1 MRQSDISVSTSSAAV
16 ASLRAPARLVGAA
29 PAFQRV
35 LSVVPALAR
44 ADGVVLLTGEAGTGK
59 SIIAR
64 AIHDHGPRVA
74 RPFIAVHCGAL
85 VDSRLESQLF
95 GQERGADTDADDQP
109 PGLVAQAH
117 GGTLFLD
124 EIEALSPHGQGVLLR
139 LLQEGTFRPL
149 GSTTERNVD
158 VRFIAATHVELRDL
172 VRTRQFRADLYHR
185 LCGFSV
191 VLPAL
196 RHRRD
201 DILPLAWHF
210 ATKHGPRDGPA
221 PRLSLAAAVALL
233 AYGWPGN
240 VCELENAILRALG
253 VVQNGIV
260 EAADLGL
267 PRAIP
272 LFVPQAVKESKAYR
286 EQRRKVLAAFDRQYL
301 VHIVAERHGTLPPA
315 ECEPRRRRFR
325 S

>member
-1 MRQSDISVSTSSAAV
+1 MRQSDISVSTTSSAI
-16 ASLRAPARLVGAA
+16 ASLRRAPARLVGAA

-44 ADGVVLLTGEAGTGK
+44 ADGLVLLTGETGTGK
-59 SIIAR
+59 SVIAR
-64 AIHDHGPRVA
+64 AIHDHGPRFA
-74 RPFIAVHCGAL
+74 QPFIAVHCGAL
-85 VDSRLESQLF
+85 VDSRLESELL
-95 GQERGADTDADDQP
+95 GHERGACADADPP

-124 EIEALSPHGQGVLLR
+124 EIEALSPRGQGVLLR

-185 LCGFSV
+185 LCAFSI

-210 ATKHGPRDGPA
+210 ATKHGSRGTV
-221 PRLSLAAAVALL
+221 PRLSQAAAVALL
-233 AYGWPGN
+233 AYEWPGN
-240 VCELENAILRALG
+240 VCELESAIVRALS
-253 VVQNGIV
+253 VVKNGII

-267 PRAIP
+267 TGAIP
-272 LFVPQAVKESKAYR
+272 RFVPPALKESKAYK
-286 EQRRKVLAAFDRQYL
+286 EQRRKVLAAFDRHYL
-301 VHIVAERHGTLPPA
+301 VHILMGGHGTPPPVDREA
-315 ECEPRRRRFR
+315 RRRRRFR
-325 S
+325 P